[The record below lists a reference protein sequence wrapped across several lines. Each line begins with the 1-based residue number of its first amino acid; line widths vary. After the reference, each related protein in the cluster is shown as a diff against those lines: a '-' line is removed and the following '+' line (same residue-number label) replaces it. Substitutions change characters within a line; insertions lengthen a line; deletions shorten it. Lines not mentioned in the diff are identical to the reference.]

1 MNYPVNIAVVGCGA
15 WGRNYVRNLQA
26 LPEAELSW
34 LCDLDRGALGQA
46 RGLAPEAR
54 CTEDLARVLADPRV
68 QALVVATD
76 TEHHTPHV
84 MRALAAGKHVLV
96 EKPMATSAWSAREM
110 VRAARSAE
118 RVLMVGHLMV
128 YHPATAAL
136 RDLVRSGALGTLR
149 YLYALRVNPPC
160 RGESAGPL
168 WSLAPHDLSLIQE
181 ILGQRARLISARPDA
196 LGRVGVINLQFSGS
210 LMARVQL
217 ELAVPRKARSLVVV
231 GSERVAVFDDTRRAG
246 KLVVFEAISQPP
258 WPWSAGVGGSLDHQ
272 RELRLDP
279 LGAIRWLIHPS
290 TGISQPI
297 GEQEPLAL
305 QCDHFLSC
313 AALGARPRSGGQ
325 EGLEVV
331 RLLAA
336 AERSLSAGGAAVDPG
351 RVEGELSMPR
361 IFLPGVQ
368 EEMR

>member
-15 WGRNYVRNLQA
+15 WGCNYVRNLQA
-26 LPEAELSW
+26 LPEADLSW
-34 LCDLDRGALGQA
+34 LCDLDPGALGRA
-46 RGLAPEAR
+46 HGLAPEAR
-54 CTEDLARVLADPRV
+54 CTEDLAQVLEDPRV
-68 QALVVATD
+68 QAVVVATD
-76 TEHHTPHV
+76 TEHHSPHV

-96 EKPMATSAWSAREM
+96 EKPMATSAESARAM
-110 VRAARSAE
+110 VRAARTAE

-128 YHPATAAL
+128 YHPAAAAL
-136 RDLVRSGALGTLR
+136 RELVGSGALGTLQHI
-149 YLYALRVNPPC
+149 YALRVNPPC
-160 RGESAGPL
+160 RGEGSGPL

-181 ILGQRARLISARPDA
+181 ILGQRARLISAQPDV

-217 ELAVPRKARSLVVV
+217 ELAVPRKERTLVVA
-231 GSERVAVFDDTRRAG
+231 GSERVAVFDDTRREG
-246 KLVVFEAISQPP
+246 KLMVYEASSQPP
-258 WPWSAGVGGSLDHQ
+258 WPWSAGIGRSLDHQ

-279 LGAIRWLIHPS
+279 KGAIRWLIQES
-290 TGISQPI
+290 TGAAQPI

-305 QCDHFLSC
+305 QCGHFLSC
-313 AALGARPRSGGQ
+313 AAMGARPRSSGL

-336 AERSLSAGGAAVDPG
+336 AERSLSAGGAEVDPA
-351 RVEGELSMPR
+351 RVDGELSMLQSFPT
-361 IFLPGVQ
+361 GVQ